1 MITLWKC
8 ATRNRLLCSTKSA
21 GGTATSTQVIPPMTN
36 VTMKLTVQSIGT
48 SKRIRPRYIVNSQL
62 KIFAP
67 VGIDMIIVVIP
78 KNELT
83 LAPEPIVKK
92 WCSQTR
98 YESSVM
104 TTVAYTIE
112 L

>member
-1 MITLWKC
+1 MMTLWKC

-21 GGTATSTQVIPPMTN
+21 GGTASSTPVIPPTTK
-36 VTMKLTVQSIGT
+36 VSMKATTHIIGS

-67 VGIDMIIVVIP
+67 VGIEITMVAMP
-78 KNELT
+78 KNEFT
-83 LAPEPIVKK
+83 LAPDPIVKK

-98 YESSVM
+98 YDRMVM
-104 TTVAYTIE
+104 TTVA
-112 L
+112 